1 MCWTLSNYYVV
12 SYFLKLAYLDLW
24 DICWLLLNSNPPP
37 RTPSQILSFMT
48 CKFIAGTWPWDM
60 WVQARH
66 SFSAA
71 RPLTS
76 RIVSV
81 SDWKKS
87 CPDHWFSSLLQ
98 LEAKEHFQLV
108 KFAPASIQIHIVF
121 QVLGRVFASGDVCWL
136 KIHEISPS
144 TINNLSNSPRLVFYH
159 SRITLASHISA
170 EVVDIQKP
178 TSGMKGWD
186 DWSLMMFSK
195 AKWWKSDERCL
206 GFFYIFLGPWGWY
219 RIASRLA
226 YCKWI
231 MVNSYAGSSP

>member
-1 MCWTLSNYYVV
+1 M
-12 SYFLKLAYLDLW
+12 
-24 DICWLLLNSNPPP
+24 LN
-37 RTPSQILSFMT
+37 RTPSTLSQILSFMP

-76 RIVSV
+76 CSWIVSV

-98 LEAKEHFQLV
+98 LEAQEHLQLV
-108 KFAPASIQIHIVF
+108 HTRKHTDTHCVPSS
-121 QVLGRVFASGDVCWL
+121 GTRVCFRSCLLIENSWNF
-136 KIHEISPS
+136 P
-144 TINNLSNSPRLVFYH
+144 INNLSNSPRLVFYH

-170 EVVDIQKP
+170 EVVDIQKS
-178 TSGMKGWD
+178 TSGMKGLD
-186 DWSLMMFSK
+186 VWSLMMFSK
-195 AKWWKSDERCL
+195 AKWWRMSW
-206 GFFYIFLGPWGWY
+206 IFLCFSWTWGWY

-226 YCKWI
+226 YCTWM